1 MFVYVLG
8 SVDVLLQNYL
18 YYMCLSTD
26 LYEIGE
32 SNESVSLPTKSSGV
46 CGGHH
51 IGYVYI

>member
-18 YYMCLSTD
+18 YYMCLATG
-26 LYEIGE
+26 LYKIGE
-32 SNESVSLPTKSSGV
+32 SNESISLPSKITGV
-46 CGGHH
+46 CGSHH